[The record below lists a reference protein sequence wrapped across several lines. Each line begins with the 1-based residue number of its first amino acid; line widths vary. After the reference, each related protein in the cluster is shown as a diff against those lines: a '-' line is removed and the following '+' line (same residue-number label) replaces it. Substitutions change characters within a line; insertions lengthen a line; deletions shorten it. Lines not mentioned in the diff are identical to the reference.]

1 MSSSLQPTPESPAPV
16 VEPPASPEIGSK
28 GLDRAT
34 LNRRAKW
41 GVLILGGR
49 TAVQQLIVLAGQVY
63 LARVL
68 GPADFGVFWI
78 VQFALSFFAL
88 FGDAG
93 FGAALIQKR
102 DTATQSELSSVF
114 WSQLLL
120 VSLVTSV
127 IFASAPWVV
136 KFWPDLPANAAWLLR
151 ALSLSLLLTSLRV
164 VPAILMER
172 ELLFGRLSVID
183 LLLSMSFY
191 CTAVVLAHLGY
202 GTTALV
208 IGVLVQGV
216 VGLITAFSL
225 RPWLPG
231 LHFDT
236 RVLRPILNF
245 GVVLQAKNIIGF
257 VNAAIMPLYA
267 GRALGRYPLGIVT
280 WSRNTSIFS
289 VAIVDILSRV
299 NFPLLSRLQ
308 HDRGAFARALERTI
322 QISAIV
328 TFLFV
333 ALLLG
338 LAPSVV
344 RVIYGE
350 KWLPALPT
358 LYVFTCTASIS
369 FLIPIIN
376 GALDA
381 LGKPRIM
388 MLLGLAWTIL
398 NWSAVT
404 LVMQIRHD
412 AFWFAIGFCVH
423 VVLGSWAVWLVVKHF
438 IPEAKLWSRI
448 RGGLAAG
455 VVTTIAAHTLLL
467 PWANGAFSLA
477 AAALLAIAVFV
488 GCCAVFDRS
497 ALLELLSMLRK
508 RQAPSSA

>member
-1 MSSSLQPTPESPAPV
+1 
-16 VEPPASPEIGSK
+16 
-28 GLDRAT
+28 
-34 LNRRAKW
+34 
-41 GVLILGGR
+41 LILGGR
-49 TAVQQLIVLAGQVY
+49 TALQQLIVLAGTVY

-68 GPADFGVFWI
+68 GPGEFGVFWI

-102 DTATQSELSSVF
+102 AAASRSELSSVF

-120 VSLVTSV
+120 VACVTSV

-183 LLLSMSFY
+183 LLLTVSFY
-191 CTAVVLAHLGY
+191 STAVVLAHLGY
-202 GTTALV
+202 GTSALV
-208 IGVLVQGV
+208 IGVLAQGV

-231 LHFDT
+231 LYFDVG
-236 RVLRPILNF
+236 VLRPILKF
-245 GVVLQAKNIIGF
+245 GVVLQAKHIIGF
-257 VNAAIMPLYA
+257 ANAAIMPLYA

-280 WSRNTSIFS
+280 WSRNTSNFPI
-289 VAIVDILSRV
+289 AIVDILSRV

-308 HDRGAFARALERTI
+308 HDRVAFARALEKTI
-322 QISAIV
+322 QISATV

-333 ALLLG
+333 ALFLG
-338 LAPSVV
+338 LAPSLV

-358 LYVFTCTASIS
+358 LYVFTYTASIS

-388 MLLGLAWTIL
+388 MLLGLAWTVL
-398 NWSAVT
+398 NWAAVT
-404 LVMQIRHD
+404 VVMQIRSD
-412 AFWFAIGFCVH
+412 AFWFAIGFCIH
-423 VVLGSWAVWLVVKHF
+423 TVLGSLAVWMVVKHF
-438 IPEAKLWSRI
+438 IPEANLWSRI

-455 VVTTIAAHTLLL
+455 VVTAITAHWLLL
-467 PWANGAFSLA
+467 PWANGVFSLTA
-477 AAALLAIAVFV
+477 AVLVALAVFV
-488 GCCAVFDRS
+488 GSCAVLDRS
-497 ALLELLSMLRK
+497 ALVELLSMLRK
-508 RQAPSSA
+508 RKTASNT